1 MVIAASLADGCAITP
16 SGVNNASTKQII
28 CTMDVA
34 GVINPNDFYFV
45 VFNNANDTS
54 GRGGAG
60 SADCAGLGRQRL
72 CNWKRNIVYGVSAR
86 TIQFRLCFSA
96 ISTRLPRVTC
106 KRCHRLSSRFRSK
119 LWWVARRMSFSS
131 VFRSPTWQRLLSQ
144 QAQLLLFR
152 STLSTPTKRPLVAIT
167 SPKLF
172 DALGNT
178 LNSATLNEPI
188 TIPTQQ
194 DGTYSNSTFAGMS
207 NEPSSQDVASTLG
220 TGTPTATSD
229 PDAPNLDIT
238 NWSVQITS

>member
-54 GRGGAG
+54 GAAGPDPPQAPDWGGNGFVTG
-60 SADCAGLGRQRL
+60 SATSYMEFHLGIGGTTGYGFGNISTLAAGNLQAFAPSTPPISYETGSSEL
-72 CNWKRNIVYGVSAR
+72 
-86 TIQFRLCFSA
+86 QFRIPLSYLA
-96 ISTRLPRVTC
+96 TSTI
-106 KRCHRLSSRFRSK
+106 
-119 LWWVARRMSFSS
+119 
-131 VFRSPTWQRLLSQ
+131 PTASITSIQINFINTNQ
-144 QAQLLLFR
+144 
-152 STLSTPTKRPLVAIT
+152 TPTTAIVT
-167 SPKLF
+167 PKLF

-178 LNSATLNEPI
+178 LVNINEPI

-194 DGTYSNSTFAGMS
+194 DGTYSNSTFPGLS
-207 NEPSSQDVASTLG
+207 TEPSSQDVASTLG

-229 PDAPNLDIT
+229 SDAPNLDIT
-238 NWSVQITS
+238 NWTVQITS